1 MYAIYITTRS
11 GYGDDSELFRTY
23 YEARE
28 AAEEVIKKY
37 GCGTIRDEIYS
48 KEYIYNDETYP
59 LIEIRREAI
68 EDNVGFSLSRTIRD
82 ALETIE
88 DVFKATYKFQPG
100 EKETLLEIKELLETA
115 EKKTNNL
122 GE

>member
-1 MYAIYITTRS
+1 M
-11 GYGDDSELFRTY
+11 
-23 YEARE
+23 
-28 AAEEVIKKY
+28 
-37 GCGTIRDEIYS
+37 
-48 KEYIYNDETYP
+48 
-59 LIEIRREAI
+59 I

-88 DVFKATYKFQPG
+88 DVFKATYQFQPG

-115 EKKTNNL
+115 EKKTNDL